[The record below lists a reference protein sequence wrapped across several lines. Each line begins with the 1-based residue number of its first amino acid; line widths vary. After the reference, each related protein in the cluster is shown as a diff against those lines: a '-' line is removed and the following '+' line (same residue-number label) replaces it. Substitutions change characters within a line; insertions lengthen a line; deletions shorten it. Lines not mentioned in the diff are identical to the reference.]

1 MGYFGYFAFACGR
14 PGCPIPSA
22 RLLVPR
28 RPAAGGAPSS
38 WLDARLSKLALMFT
52 AQSFVKHLLTEGD
65 KIVLS
70 FAASLYDQGVYAL
83 AQNYGSLVAR
93 LALGPLEES
102 ARVLFSKM
110 GAAIAAAD
118 AAAWRAHHA
127 V

>member
-1 MGYFGYFAFACGR
+1 M
-14 PGCPIPSA
+14 
-22 RLLVPR
+22 PR

-38 WLDARLSKLALMFT
+38 WFDARLSKLALMFT

-110 GAAIAAAD
+110 GAAIAVAEAVGSAPPPLGSPHASTPPSSSLAAK
-118 AAAWRAHHA
+118 ANL
-127 V
+127 VE